1 MRDQRHVP
9 LCHLP
14 SNAGGDALSIESNRC
29 SECSCRRP
37 RLGRD
42 GLCEGAAFKRSG
54 RVVVEADREHAVIA
68 LNDERRHDRRRM
80 RFGGLARRADA
91 DAFG

>member
-1 MRDQRHVP
+1 
-9 LCHLP
+9 
-14 SNAGGDALSIESNRC
+14 
-29 SECSCRRP
+29 
-37 RLGRD
+37 
-42 GLCEGAAFKRSG
+42 
-54 RVVVEADREHAVIA
+54 VEADREHAVIA